1 MDSYPKRRIFINK
14 GEEHYQVF
22 SFKQERDGSI
32 YCASPDFSE
41 AKWISYEYT
50 PSGPIIK
57 MSSSHFP
64 GHRVCLKLLFRER
77 SGVSRW
83 AHF

>member
-1 MDSYPKRRIFINK
+1 MLSLAPKELENWS
-14 GEEHYQVF
+14 E
-22 SFKQERDGSI
+22 SF
-32 YCASPDFSE
+32 
-41 AKWISYEYT
+41 AKDV
-50 PSGPIIK
+50 
-57 MSSSHFP
+57 SSSHFP